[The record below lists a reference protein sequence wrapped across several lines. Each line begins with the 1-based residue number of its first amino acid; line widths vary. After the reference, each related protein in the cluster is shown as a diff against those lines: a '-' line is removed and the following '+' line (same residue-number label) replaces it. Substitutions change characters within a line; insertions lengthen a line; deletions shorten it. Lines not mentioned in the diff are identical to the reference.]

1 MMYDQ
6 MRNMINPT
14 MASAAIKAKNDLA
27 ITARLAHWSVR
38 GQDYYESHLMFE
50 RIYDDASCDMD
61 TLVEVLRGLG
71 YTPTFAEFAGPGGQ
85 LPGFSKMELVDV
97 LLDQATTYYSVLV
110 RFRESLEGDN
120 MAIGLIN
127 LLEDLCQTSNVII
140 YLLSASKGN

>member
-1 MMYDQ
+1 
-6 MRNMINPT
+6 MINLAL
-14 MASAAIKAKNDLA
+14 ASAAIKAKHNLA

-50 RIYDDASCDMD
+50 RIYEDAAGDMD

-85 LPGFSKMELVDV
+85 LPGFSRIELVNV
-97 LLDQATTYYSVLV
+97 LLDRATTYYSALV
-110 RFRESLEGDN
+110 QFKDSVESN
-120 MAIGLIN
+120 PMAVGLVN
-127 LLEDLCQTSNVII
+127 LLEDLCQTCNVII